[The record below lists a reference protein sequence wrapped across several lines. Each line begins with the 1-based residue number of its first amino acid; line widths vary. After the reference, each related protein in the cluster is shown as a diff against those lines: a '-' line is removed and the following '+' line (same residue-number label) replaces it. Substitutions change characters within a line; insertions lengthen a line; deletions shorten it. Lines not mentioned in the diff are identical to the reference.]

1 VGSVVVAEDNVDHQR
16 VIAEVVR
23 RLGHEVVVTADGRAA
38 LAAVVEHRPTL
49 LIADVDMPHLDG
61 FELCHAVRADPDLAA
76 TPVVLI
82 TAYLIPGDPRLAAT
96 GARAVIG
103 KPFGVPDLTEAL
115 RTQLTAIEVEP
126 PGVLVPGDTAF
137 VEALLESLDSGV
149 MACDAT
155 GRLVVVNRALREFFA
170 DAAADVSLEDLA
182 KRLPLLHHDGT
193 PLQTHELA
201 LSRALAGE
209 QVHHSDLL
217 AHDPDGRPHWYAMHA
232 RPVRTATGGVAGAI
246 AVIRDMTAEHRGR
259 QYQTCKAAVFK
270 VLADHSDAADLGD
283 RILAAIGQG
292 MGWPHLRLWLVD
304 EVTDL
309 LRPAGIHAAAGE
321 RPLPMPVSL
330 ARGHGLAGG
339 CWERGE
345 LIWVPDVHAPDSPVL
360 TPVVVDLEYASA
372 GAVPVRS
379 GDRVIGVLTF
389 FAYARLDPDPALG
402 LLLTGIAGLIGA
414 FLEHR
419 RAEVLALHL
428 AAATD
433 EYIAL
438 VGHELRTP
446 LTSIGAYV
454 DLIAESDDATPIG
467 EVRELLEVVQRNNLR
482 LRDLVERLLD
492 LAGLES
498 GQAVLSIGAVDLSE
512 VVTAAIDAIAGSA
525 RERRI
530 KVHGIMPERL
540 GVPGDPDRLR
550 QVVDALLANAVKF
563 SHPDSTVTVALT
575 DDGGDA
581 AVLTVADTGVGVSGA
596 EQVRLFRRLYRGDNA
611 RHTGI
616 PGAGLGL
623 ALSRVVVERH
633 HGTIT
638 LASDEAAGTTVTVR
652 LPKHG

>member
-1 VGSVVVAEDNVDHQR
+1 MGCVVVAEDNVDHQR

-23 RLGHEVVVTADGRAA
+23 RLGYDVVVTADGRAA
-38 LAAVVEHRPTL
+38 LAAVQEHRPDL
-49 LIADVDMPHLDG
+49 LLADIDMPHLDG
-61 FELCHAVRADPDLAA
+61 IELCHAVRADPAIAA

-82 TAYLIPGDPRLAAT
+82 TAYLLPGDPRVADT
-96 GARAVIG
+96 GALAVIG
-103 KPFGVPDLTEAL
+103 KPFGIPDLTDAL
-115 RTQLTAIEVEP
+115 RARLVAIEAARPTE
-126 PGVLVPGDTAF
+126 LVPGDTAF
-137 VEALLESLDSGV
+137 VEALLDSLDSGV

-155 GRLVVVNRALREFFA
+155 GRLMVVNRALREFFTG
-170 DAAADVSLEDLA
+170 AAANLTLEELA
-182 KRLPLLHHDGT
+182 KRLPLLHPDGT
-193 PLQTHELA
+193 PLQAEELA

-217 AHDPDGRPHWYAMHA
+217 AHAPDGRPHWYAMHA
-232 RPVRTATGGVAGAI
+232 RPVRTKGGALAGAL
-246 AVIRDMTAEHRGR
+246 AVIREVTAEHRGR
-259 QYQTCKAAVFK
+259 QYQACKAAVFK
-270 VLADHSDAADLGD
+270 VLADHSDDADLGD
-283 RILAAIGQG
+283 RILAAIGLG
-292 MGWPHLRLWLVD
+292 LGWPHLRLWLVD

-309 LRPAGIHAAAGE
+309 LRPAGIHTAPGE
-321 RPLPMPVSL
+321 RPLPMPASL
-330 ARGHGLAGG
+330 ARGHGLAGK

-345 LIWVPDVHAPDSPVL
+345 LMWVPDVHSADSPL
-360 TPVVVDLEYASA
+360 LSPVVADLEYASA
-372 GAVPVRS
+372 GALPVRS

-389 FAYARLDPDPALG
+389 FSYARLDPNPALG
-402 LLLTGIAGLIGA
+402 LLITGLAGLIGA

-446 LTSIGAYV
+446 LTSIGSYV

-482 LRDLVERLLD
+482 LRNLVERLLD

-498 GQAVLSIGAVDLSE
+498 GQATLTISMVDMAAL
-512 VVTAAIDAIAGSA
+512 VAAAIEAIASSA
-525 RERRI
+525 GERQI
-530 KVHGIMPERL
+530 TVHGVLPDRL
-540 GVPGDPDRLR
+540 EVPGDQERLR

-563 SHPDSTVTVALT
+563 SHPDSRVTVTLT
-575 DDGGDA
+575 DDGEA
-581 AVLTVADTGVGVSGA
+581 AELIVADTGVGVSGA
-596 EQVRLFRRLYRGDNA
+596 EQVRLFRRLYRGGNA

-616 PGAGLGL
+616 PGSGLGL

-638 LASDEAAGTTVTVR
+638 LASDEGNGTTVTVR
-652 LPKHG
+652 LPKHP